1 MSENTRLDF
10 FVYLKMS
17 QSKRITGIILSGGK
31 SSRMGTEKGLV
42 NYKGKA
48 LIEYSVEALSSF
60 CDHLLISSGND
71 AYSYLGLPIIPDE
84 IPNCGPIGGIYS
96 CMKAFPSD
104 IYLVASCDVP
114 HIDSQVFKHL
124 LESLGEFQAVIPI
137 DSKGKKQPLVAC
149 YSSDCFPVFQ
159 KELQEGKLKMMKL
172 LSKLDVYYQP
182 IRQQENGLSS
192 NLFFNANTPEDL
204 QE

>member
-1 MSENTRLDF
+1 
-10 FVYLKMS
+10 MS
-17 QSKRITGIILSGGK
+17 QSKKITGIILSGGK

-42 NYKGKA
+42 KYRGKA

-60 CDHLLISSGND
+60 CDQLVISSGNS
-71 AYSYLGLPIIPDE
+71 AYSYLGFPIISDE

-96 CMKAFPSD
+96 CMNARPSD
-104 IYLVASCDVP
+104 IYLVVSCDVP
-114 HIDSQVFKHL
+114 HINSHIFKQL

-137 DSKGKKQPLVAC
+137 DAEGKKQPLVAC
-149 YSSDCFPVFQ
+149 YSSDCFSVFQ
-159 KELQEGKLKMMKL
+159 KELKEGNFKMMKL
-172 LSKLDVYYQP
+172 LSKLQVYYQR
-182 IRQQENGLSS
+182 IHQDENVLSS